1 MAEAQPLGRAS
12 DDLPVWIGAGGFS
25 LAACDQL
32 KVRLCTMGARDVET
46 SVAPPFAPPLETSGL
61 GRRLGGGG

>member
-12 DDLPVWIGAGGFS
+12 DDLPARIGAGGFS
-25 LAACDQL
+25 VAACDQL

-61 GRRLGGGG
+61 GRRLGVGG